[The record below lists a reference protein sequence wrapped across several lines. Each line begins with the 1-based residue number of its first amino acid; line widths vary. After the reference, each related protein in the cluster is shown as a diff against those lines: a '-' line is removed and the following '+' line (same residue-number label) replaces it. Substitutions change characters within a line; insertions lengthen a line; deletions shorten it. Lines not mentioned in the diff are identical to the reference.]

1 MIDIG
6 PAGFMRAPERSAE
19 PVALLRLPQVL
30 ARTGYSRSGWYKAI
44 AEGRAPAPVKLG
56 RSSRWRSDDIAAL
69 IDALSMGPG
78 MGRES
83 GVSAEPSSR
92 AA

>member
-1 MIDIG
+1 MAEPIILT
-6 PAGFMRAPERSAE
+6 AE

-30 ARTGYSRSGWYKAI
+30 DRVGMSRSGWYKAI
-44 AEGRAPAPVKLG
+44 AEGRAPQPLKLG

>member
-1 MIDIG
+1 M
-6 PAGFMRAPERSAE
+6 SE

-44 AEGRAPAPVKLG
+44 AEGRAPQPVKRG
-56 RSSRWRSDDIAAL
+56 RASLWRSDAIAAL
-69 IDALSMGPG
+69 IERESMGQG
-78 MGRES
+78 MVQDSEE
-83 GVSAEPSSR
+83 SAEPSSR